1 MYFYLL
7 SFCAPNPSSH
17 LYPVYFFLFFFT
29 FRNLYPDTFAGN
41 QCQQFIQ
48 KFTAAFQQSFP
59 TLIICSASLPLQ
71 KKK

>member
-48 KFTAAFQQSFP
+48 KFTAAFQQSF
-59 TLIICSASLPLQ
+59 LCHFFF
-71 KKK
+71 